1 MPISLKL
8 LLISADPALLDGLR
22 AAVALLGPQAA
33 ALACGSAEEAALADP
48 PPEPELIVL
57 DGRVPAVVAQQVAVL
72 RRMHTCADVPLALA
86 GASELA
92 HGAIATLPAG
102 ADAPALAAELTALW
116 RRHQSRQLEQFIR
129 QLAAEY
135 ILELPELWQ
144 QIARGWAGLQREWRA
159 DECEQMRRLVHTMR
173 GASASLNLAPLNA
186 AARALDQALAL
197 TTAVPPAAEQV
208 AELDLAFEQLRRAIA
223 ALA

>member
-1 MPISLKL
+1 VPISAALGRVTATAVRAGCAL
-8 LLISADPALLDGLR
+8 PLFDNSAMDGFAVRAADVRPGLPLPVSGRIFAGDVAVPALPPGR
-22 AAVALLGPQAA
+22 AVA
-33 ALACGSAEEAALADP
+33 
-48 PPEPELIVL
+48 I
-57 DGRVPAVVAQQVAVL
+57 
-72 RRMHTCADVPLALA
+72 MT
-86 GASELA
+86 GAP
-92 HGAIATLPAG
+92 LPAG

-186 AARALDQALAL
+186 AARTLDQALAL